1 MKWLII
7 LFVITLVFLVIFKF
21 LYFGES
27 LPILNLSNNLG
38 DNSPTSFSLN
48 GSIFSLMFIG
58 DEIHVKDNNNF
69 LDFLNLGNLG
79 KEKEDVNFVDF
90 LTNSLIDIISNED
103 DSNFSLEQVLSNS
116 NITTSNNNPNNL
128 KKLLLFNGSWNLD
141 VRNGNIVSFDAKIST
156 INKDGMSP
164 HIYEILNLIVL
175 NSNMPIKLS
184 KNDSTIIE
192 GRADIITPDNIKN
205 IGLYLIL
212 QENSISII
220 LDPKI
225 LGNDYNGQPIYGL
238 TNYRRN

>member
-7 LFVITLVFLVIFKF
+7 LFIITLAFLVIFKF

-27 LPILNLSNNLG
+27 IPILNLSNNLG
-38 DNSPTSFSLN
+38 NNSQTSFYLN
-48 GSIFSLMFIG
+48 GSIFSLIFIG
-58 DEIHVKDNNNF
+58 DEIHMEDNNNF
-69 LDFLNLGNLG
+69 ADFLNLD

-90 LTNSLIDIISNED
+90 LTNSLIDIISNEG
-103 DSNFSLEQVLSNS
+103 DSSFSLEQVLSNS
-116 NITTSNNNPNNL
+116 NITTSTNPNNL
-128 KKLLLFNGSWNLD
+128 KKLLLLNGSWNLD
-141 VRNGNIVSFDAKIST
+141 VKNGNIVSFDAKLST
-156 INKDGMSP
+156 INKDGISP
-164 HIYEILNLIVL
+164 HMYEILNLVVV
-175 NSNMPIKLS
+175 NSNTPIKLS
-184 KNDSTIIE
+184 QSDSTIIE

-238 TNYRRN
+238 TNYIKN

>member
-27 LPILNLSNNLG
+27 IPILNLSNNFG
-38 DNSPTSFSLN
+38 NNSQTSFYLN
-48 GSIFSLMFIG
+48 GSIFSLIFIG
-58 DEIHVKDNNNF
+58 DEIHVEDNNNF
-69 LDFLNLGNLG
+69 ANLLNLG

-90 LTNSLIDIISNED
+90 LTNSLIDIISNEG
-103 DSNFSLEQVLSNS
+103 DSSFSLEQVLSNS
-116 NITTSNNNPNNL
+116 NITTSTNPNNL
-128 KKLLLFNGSWNLD
+128 KKLLLLNGSWNLD
-141 VRNGNIVSFDAKIST
+141 VKNGNIVSFDAKIST

-164 HIYEILNLIVL
+164 HMYEILNLVVVD
-175 NSNMPIKLS
+175 SNTPIKLS
-184 KNDSTIIE
+184 QRDSTIIE

-205 IGLYLIL
+205 IDLYLIL

-238 TNYRRN
+238 TNYIKN

>member
-27 LPILNLSNNLG
+27 IPILNLSSNFG
-38 DNSPTSFSLN
+38 DNSQTSFYLN
-48 GSIFSLMFIG
+48 GSIFSLIFIG
-58 DEIHVKDNNNF
+58 DGDEVHVKDNNNF
-69 LDFLNLGNLG
+69 ANFLNLD
-79 KEKEDVNFVDF
+79 KEKEDINFVDF
-90 LTNSLIDIISNED
+90 LTNSLIDIISNEG
-103 DSNFSLEQVLSNS
+103 DSNFPLEQVLSNS
-116 NITTSNNNPNNL
+116 NITTTSNNPNNL
-128 KKLLLFNGSWNLD
+128 KKLLLLNGSWNLD
-141 VRNGNIVSFDAKIST
+141 VKNGEIVSFDAKIST

-164 HIYEILNLIVL
+164 HMYEILNLVVV
-175 NSNMPIKLS
+175 NGNTPIKLS
-184 KNDSTIIE
+184 QKDSTIIE

-238 TNYRRN
+238 TNYMKN

>member
-27 LPILNLSNNLG
+27 IPILNLSNNLG
-38 DNSPTSFSLN
+38 DNSQTSFYLN
-48 GSIFSLMFIG
+48 GSIFSLIFIG
-58 DEIHVKDNNNF
+58 DEVHVN
-69 LDFLNLGNLG
+69 DFANLLNLD

-90 LTNSLIDIISNED
+90 LTNSLIDIISNEG

-116 NITTSNNNPNNL
+116 NITTSNNPNNL
-128 KKLLLFNGSWNLD
+128 KKLLLLNGSWNLD
-141 VRNGNIVSFDAKIST
+141 VKNGNIVSFDAKIST

-164 HIYEILNLIVL
+164 HMYEIINLVVV
-175 NSNMPIKLS
+175 NGNTPIKLS
-184 KNDSTIIE
+184 QNDSTIIE

-238 TNYRRN
+238 TNFMKN

>member
-7 LFVITLVFLVIFKF
+7 LFVITLVFLVILKF

-27 LPILNLSNNLG
+27 IPILNLSNNFG
-38 DNSPTSFSLN
+38 NNSQTSFYLN
-48 GSIFSLMFIG
+48 GSIFSLIFIG
-58 DEIHVKDNNNF
+58 DEIHVEDNNNF
-69 LDFLNLGNLG
+69 ANLLNLG

-90 LTNSLIDIISNED
+90 LTNSLIDIISNEG
-103 DSNFSLEQVLSNS
+103 DSSFSLEQVLSNS
-116 NITTSNNNPNNL
+116 NITTSTNPNNL
-128 KKLLLFNGSWNLD
+128 KKLLLLNGSWNLD
-141 VRNGNIVSFDAKIST
+141 VKNGNIVSFDAKIST

-164 HIYEILNLIVL
+164 HMYEILNLVVVD
-175 NSNMPIKLS
+175 SNTPIKLS
-184 KNDSTIIE
+184 QSDSTIIE

-238 TNYRRN
+238 TNYIKN

>member
-7 LFVITLVFLVIFKF
+7 LFIITLVFLVIFKF

-27 LPILNLSNNLG
+27 IPILNLSNNLG
-38 DNSPTSFSLN
+38 NNSQTSFYLN
-48 GSIFSLMFIG
+48 GSIFSLIFIG
-58 DEIHVKDNNNF
+58 DEIHMEDNNNF
-69 LDFLNLGNLG
+69 ADFLNLD

-90 LTNSLIDIISNED
+90 LTNSLIDIISNEG
-103 DSNFSLEQVLSNS
+103 DSSFSLEQVLSNS
-116 NITTSNNNPNNL
+116 NITTSTNPNNL
-128 KKLLLFNGSWNLD
+128 KKLLLLNGSWNLD
-141 VRNGNIVSFDAKIST
+141 VKNGNIVSFDAKLST
-156 INKDGMSP
+156 INKDGISP
-164 HIYEILNLIVL
+164 HMYEILNLVVV
-175 NSNMPIKLS
+175 NSNTPIKLS
-184 KNDSTIIE
+184 QSDSTIIE

-238 TNYRRN
+238 TNYIKN

>member
-27 LPILNLSNNLG
+27 IPILNLSNNFG
-38 DNSPTSFSLN
+38 NNSQTSFYLN
-48 GSIFSLMFIG
+48 GSIFSLIFIG
-58 DEIHVKDNNNF
+58 DEIHVEDDNNF
-69 LDFLNLGNLG
+69 ANLLNLG

-90 LTNSLIDIISNED
+90 LTHSLTDIISNEG
-103 DSNFSLEQVLSNS
+103 DSSFSLEQVLSNS
-116 NITTSNNNPNNL
+116 NITTSTNPNNL
-128 KKLLLFNGSWNLD
+128 KKLLLLNGSWNLD
-141 VRNGNIVSFDAKIST
+141 VKNGNIVSFDAKIST
-156 INKDGMSP
+156 INKDGISP
-164 HIYEILNLIVL
+164 HMYEILNLVVV
-175 NSNMPIKLS
+175 NSNTPIKLS
-184 KNDSTIIE
+184 KSDSTIIE

-238 TNYRRN
+238 TNYIKN

>member
-27 LPILNLSNNLG
+27 IPILNLSNNFG
-38 DNSPTSFSLN
+38 NNSQTSFYLN
-48 GSIFSLMFIG
+48 GSIFSLIFIG
-58 DEIHVKDNNNF
+58 DEIHVEDDNNF
-69 LDFLNLGNLG
+69 ANLLNLG

-90 LTNSLIDIISNED
+90 LTNSLTDIISNEG
-103 DSNFSLEQVLSNS
+103 DSSFSLEQVLSNS
-116 NITTSNNNPNNL
+116 NITTSTNPNNL
-128 KKLLLFNGSWNLD
+128 KKLLLLNGSWNLD
-141 VRNGNIVSFDAKIST
+141 VKNGNIVSFDAKIST
-156 INKDGMSP
+156 INKDGISP
-164 HIYEILNLIVL
+164 HMYEILNLVVV
-175 NSNMPIKLS
+175 NSNTPIKLS
-184 KNDSTIIE
+184 QSDSTIIE

-238 TNYRRN
+238 TKYIKN

>member
-1 MKWLII
+1 M
-7 LFVITLVFLVIFKF
+7 
-21 LYFGES
+21 
-27 LPILNLSNNLG
+27 SNNLG
-38 DNSPTSFSLN
+38 DNSQTSFYLN
-48 GSIFSLMFIG
+48 GSIFSLIFIG
-58 DEIHVKDNNNF
+58 DEVHVKDNN
-69 LDFLNLGNLG
+69 DFANLLNLD

-90 LTNSLIDIISNED
+90 LTNSLIDIISNEG

-116 NITTSNNNPNNL
+116 NITTSNNPNNL
-128 KKLLLFNGSWNLD
+128 KKLLLLNGSWNLD
-141 VRNGNIVSFDAKIST
+141 VKNGNIVSFDAKIST

-164 HIYEILNLIVL
+164 HMYEILNLVVV
-175 NSNMPIKLS
+175 NGNTPIKLS
-184 KNDSTIIE
+184 QNDSTIIE

-238 TNYRRN
+238 TNFMKN

>member
-27 LPILNLSNNLG
+27 IPILNLSNNFG
-38 DNSPTSFSLN
+38 NNSQTSFYLN
-48 GSIFSLMFIG
+48 GSIFSLIFIG
-58 DEIHVKDNNNF
+58 DEIHVEDNNNF
-69 LDFLNLGNLG
+69 ANLLNLG

-90 LTNSLIDIISNED
+90 LTNSLIDIISNEG
-103 DSNFSLEQVLSNS
+103 DSSFSLEQVLSNS
-116 NITTSNNNPNNL
+116 NITTSTNPNNL
-128 KKLLLFNGSWNLD
+128 KKLLLLNGSWNLD
-141 VRNGNIVSFDAKIST
+141 VKNGNIVSFDAKIST

-164 HIYEILNLIVL
+164 HMYEILNLVVVD
-175 NSNMPIKLS
+175 SNTPIKLS
-184 KNDSTIIE
+184 QSDRTIIE
-192 GRADIITPDNIKN
+192 GKADIITPDNIKN

-238 TNYRRN
+238 TNYIKN

>member
-27 LPILNLSNNLG
+27 IPILNLSNNFG
-38 DNSPTSFSLN
+38 NNSQTSFYLN
-48 GSIFSLMFIG
+48 GSIFSLIFIG
-58 DEIHVKDNNNF
+58 DEIHVEDNNNF
-69 LDFLNLGNLG
+69 ANLLNLD

-90 LTNSLIDIISNED
+90 LTNSLIDIISNEG
-103 DSNFSLEQVLSNS
+103 DSSFSLEQVLSNS
-116 NITTSNNNPNNL
+116 NITTSTNPNNL
-128 KKLLLFNGSWNLD
+128 KKLLLLNGSWNLD
-141 VRNGNIVSFDAKIST
+141 VKNGNVVSFDAKIST

-164 HIYEILNLIVL
+164 HMYEILNLVVV
-175 NSNMPIKLS
+175 NSNTPIKLS
-184 KNDSTIIE
+184 QSDSTIIE
-192 GRADIITPDNIKN
+192 GRADIITPNNIKN

-238 TNYRRN
+238 TNYMKN

>member
-58 DEIHVKDNNNF
+58 DEIHVKDNN
-69 LDFLNLGNLG
+69 
-79 KEKEDVNFVDF
+79 NFVDF

-156 INKDGMSP
+156 IN
-164 HIYEILNLIVL
+164 
-175 NSNMPIKLS
+175 
-184 KNDSTIIE
+184 STIIE
-192 GRADIITPDNIKN
+192 GRADIITPGNIKN

-238 TNYRRN
+238 TNYMKN

>member
-27 LPILNLSNNLG
+27 IPILNLSSNFG
-38 DNSPTSFSLN
+38 DNSQTSFYLN
-48 GSIFSLMFIG
+48 GSIFSLIFIG
-58 DEIHVKDNNNF
+58 DGDEVLVKDNNNF
-69 LDFLNLGNLG
+69 ANFLNLD

-90 LTNSLIDIISNED
+90 LTNSLIDIISNEG
-103 DSNFSLEQVLSNS
+103 DSNFPLEQVLSNS
-116 NITTSNNNPNNL
+116 NITTTSNNPNNL
-128 KKLLLFNGSWNLD
+128 KKLLLLNGSWNLD
-141 VRNGNIVSFDAKIST
+141 VKNGEIVSFDAKIST

-164 HIYEILNLIVL
+164 HMYEILNLVVV
-175 NSNMPIKLS
+175 NGNTPIKLS
-184 KNDSTIIE
+184 QNDSTIIE

-238 TNYRRN
+238 TNYMKN

>member
-27 LPILNLSNNLG
+27 IPILNLSNNFG
-38 DNSPTSFSLN
+38 NNSQTSFYLN
-48 GSIFSLMFIG
+48 GSIFSLIFIG
-58 DEIHVKDNNNF
+58 DEVHVKDNN
-69 LDFLNLGNLG
+69 DFANLLNLD

-90 LTNSLIDIISNED
+90 LTNSLIDIISNEG

-116 NITTSNNNPNNL
+116 NITTSNNPNNL
-128 KKLLLFNGSWNLD
+128 KKLLLLNGSWNLD
-141 VRNGNIVSFDAKIST
+141 VKNGNIVSFDAKIST

-164 HIYEILNLIVL
+164 HMYEVLNLVVV
-175 NSNMPIKLS
+175 NSNTPIKLS
-184 KNDSTIIE
+184 QSDSTIIE

-238 TNYRRN
+238 TNYIKN

>member
-27 LPILNLSNNLG
+27 IPILNLSNNFG
-38 DNSPTSFSLN
+38 NNSQTSFYLN
-48 GSIFSLMFIG
+48 GSIFSLIFIG
-58 DEIHVKDNNNF
+58 DEIHMEDNNNF
-69 LDFLNLGNLG
+69 ANLLNLD

-90 LTNSLIDIISNED
+90 LTNSLIDIISNEG

-116 NITTSNNNPNNL
+116 NITTSNNPNNL
-128 KKLLLFNGSWNLD
+128 KKLLLLNGSWNLD
-141 VRNGNIVSFDAKIST
+141 VKNGNIVSFDAKIST

-164 HIYEILNLIVL
+164 HMYEILNLVVV
-175 NSNMPIKLS
+175 NGNTPIKLS
-184 KNDSTIIE
+184 QNDSTIIE

-238 TNYRRN
+238 TNYIKN

>member
-7 LFVITLVFLVIFKF
+7 LFVITLVFLVKF

-27 LPILNLSNNLG
+27 IPILNLSNNFG
-38 DNSPTSFSLN
+38 NNSQTSFYLN
-48 GSIFSLMFIG
+48 GSIFSLIFIG
-58 DEIHVKDNNNF
+58 DEIHVEDNN
-69 LDFLNLGNLG
+69 DFANLLNLD
-79 KEKEDVNFVDF
+79 KEKEDENIVDF
-90 LTNSLIDIISNED
+90 LTNSLIDIISNEG
-103 DSNFSLEQVLSNS
+103 DSSFSLEQVLSNS
-116 NITTSNNNPNNL
+116 NITTSTNPNNL
-128 KKLLLFNGSWNLD
+128 KKLLLLNGSWNLD
-141 VRNGNIVSFDAKIST
+141 VKNGNIVSFDAKIST

-164 HIYEILNLIVL
+164 HMYEVLNLVVV
-175 NSNMPIKLS
+175 NSNTPIKLS
-184 KNDSTIIE
+184 QSDSTIIE

-238 TNYRRN
+238 TNFMKN